1 MKNILKAN
9 LWLLLT
15 GVMMFAAASCGGKKD
30 NDVLMVVERQNMN
43 IECGYMQISINIDVP
58 IAGPS
63 VLMDSVMEFLN
74 RETYDFCESMCS
86 DFEESQPSQLYSY
99 QEARTVDAEHFM
111 QHYADLYTSGFMRSD
126 LDFQSLTI
134 GLVAQTDSFVTFGEE
149 YYHCG
154 GSCGSEF
161 FWYTFD
167 KKDGHLVKEIVN
179 KNDLADCINKLAAR
193 EYGYSYSESGF
204 DPEYNYHA
212 LGLSELGVMLASESN
227 NHYSTELIDYQSIK
241 PYLTK
246 EALELIKTV
255 GTTKYSYEDWSMGR
269 LIGKVENNDHETIYL
284 MFRPS
289 LEDYFGG
296 CGVPYIAGAYTLSAY
311 TKDNGFYVLKD
322 DVLPVPKMVLEFP
335 EGAFSR
341 PSTFW
346 DDDYF
351 VFDETNNMLF
361 VPYEREDWVMDYAP
375 YKFDGHRFV
384 RVDEKDYKAP
394 AYKEIEVL
402 EVPENMISDAVHI
415 MAIGNDKGCT
425 LKAYIERNGI
435 YIPKRLSMNVGE
447 NEGFWLG
454 TDLDSYQSLLYIGKT
469 EDYLIRIDQTK
480 DGYRYASWKNKD
492 TMQDEPDLVITT
504 PKCKVL
510 GYGDYTNLGY
520 AFENQGYTYEVW
532 TNDYPDGPELKVYQ
546 GKKLLLRQSMI
557 TLFSFDD
564 Y

>member
-15 GVMMFAAASCGGKKD
+15 GVMMFAAASCDQQKE
-30 NDVLMVVERQNMN
+30 NDVLMVVERQSMNLEFGNM
-43 IECGYMQISINIDVP
+43 EISINIDVP

-161 FWYTFD
+161 IWYTFN
-167 KKDGHLVKEIVN
+167 KKDGHLVKEIIN
-179 KNDLADCINKLAAR
+179 KNDMADCINKFAAG
-193 EYGYSYSESGF
+193 EYEWNYSETGF
-204 DPEYNYHA
+204 DPDYYF
-212 LGLSELGVMLASESN
+212 LTIGLSEKGVVLASKIN
-227 NHYSTELIDYQSIK
+227 NHYCTELIEYPSVK

-246 EALELIKTV
+246 EAQELIKTV
-255 GTTKYSYEDWSMGR
+255 GKTKYSYEDWSMGR
-269 LIGKVENNDHETIYL
+269 QIGKVENNDHEIIYL
-284 MFRPS
+284 MYRPS
-289 LEDYFGG
+289 LEDDFAAGA
-296 CGVPYIAGAYTLSAY
+296 VPYCEGAHSLTAY
-311 TKDNGFYVLKD
+311 TKTDGCYVMKD
-322 DVLPVPKMVLEFP
+322 DVLPTPKMELEFP

-346 DDDYF
+346 DNDYF
-351 VFDETNNMLF
+351 VFDETNNMLY
-361 VPYEREDWVMDYAP
+361 VPYKSKDWGMDYAP
-375 YKFDGHRFV
+375 YKFDGQRFV
-384 RVDEKDYKAP
+384 RVSDEDYKAP
-394 AYKEIEVL
+394 SYKDIAQWAFDEE
-402 EVPENMISDAVHI
+402 EDNHI
-415 MAIGNDKGCT
+415 MAMGDDHGCK
-425 LKAYIERNGI
+425 LKAYIVRKGM
-435 YIPKRLSMNVGE
+435 YIPKRMSIGVGE
-447 NEGFWLG
+447 DVGFWLG
-454 TDLDSYQSLLYIGKT
+454 TDLDSYESLIFVGKT
-469 EDYLIRIDQTK
+469 EDYLIRVDQTK
-480 DGYRYASWKNKD
+480 EGYRYASWKHKD

-532 TNDYPDGPELKVYQ
+532 TNYYPDGPELKVYQ
-546 GKKLLLRQSMI
+546 GKRLLLRQSMI